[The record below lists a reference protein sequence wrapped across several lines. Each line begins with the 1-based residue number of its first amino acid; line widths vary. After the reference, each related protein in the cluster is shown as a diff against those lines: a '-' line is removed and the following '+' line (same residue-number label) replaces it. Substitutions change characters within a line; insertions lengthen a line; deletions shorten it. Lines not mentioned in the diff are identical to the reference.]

1 MVSIMREIMCFGDS
15 NTYGYIPG
23 GEGRYPWEVRW
34 TGILADRLY
43 QEGIRVTEEG
53 LCGRTTVF
61 EDELRDNRK
70 GSNLLPA
77 LLESHKPLDTVIIM
91 LGTNDCKT
99 YYHAPAEVIGKGI
112 EKLIRQV
119 RQADESI
126 KILLISPILLG
137 EEVWKPQFD
146 PEFDTESVNTSKK
159 LKAVY
164 QKIAIE
170 QGTDF
175 LAASDYAKPS
185 PIDQEHLDE
194 EGHRRLAEAVY
205 HKLAKM
211 QLGTGA
217 A

>member
-1 MVSIMREIMCFGDS
+1 MRTDF
-15 NTYGYIPG
+15 
-23 GEGRYPWEVRW
+23 
-34 TGILADRLY
+34 
-43 QEGIRVTEEG
+43 IRRAFA
-53 LCGRTTVF
+53 LQ
-61 EDELRDNRK
+61 RK
-70 GSNLLPA
+70 GYVEELPYLRMSCAITVRVAMLPA

-137 EEVWKPQFD
+137 EEVWKSQFD
-146 PEFDTESVNTSKK
+146 PEFDTE

>member
-1 MVSIMREIMCFGDS
+1 MCFGDS

-70 GSNLLPA
+70 GSDLLPA

-119 RQADESI
+119 RQADENI

-175 LAASDYAKPS
+175 LAASDYAKSS

>member
-1 MVSIMREIMCFGDS
+1 MYRKIHCHQWLQLLPAKPEYSLHS
-15 NTYGYIPG
+15 LPQ
-23 GEGRYPWEVRW
+23 GRYPWEVRW

-99 YYHAPAEVIGKGI
+99 YYHAPAEVIGK
-112 EKLIRQV
+112 
-119 RQADESI
+119 SI

-137 EEVWKPQFD
+137 EEVWKSQFD

>member
-1 MVSIMREIMCFGDS
+1 MEELPYLRMSCAITVRVAICF
-15 NTYGYIPG
+15 
-23 GEGRYPWEVRW
+23 
-34 TGILADRLY
+34 
-43 QEGIRVTEEG
+43 
-53 LCGRTTVF
+53 
-61 EDELRDNRK
+61 
-70 GSNLLPA
+70 PA

-137 EEVWKPQFD
+137 EEVWKSQFD

>member
-1 MVSIMREIMCFGDS
+1 MQTDF
-15 NTYGYIPG
+15 
-23 GEGRYPWEVRW
+23 
-34 TGILADRLY
+34 
-43 QEGIRVTEEG
+43 IRRVFA
-53 LCGRTTVF
+53 LQTVF

-70 GSNLLPA
+70 GSDLLPA

-112 EKLIRQV
+112 EKLIRQI
-119 RQADESI
+119 RQADENI

-185 PIDQEHLDE
+185 PIDHEHLDE